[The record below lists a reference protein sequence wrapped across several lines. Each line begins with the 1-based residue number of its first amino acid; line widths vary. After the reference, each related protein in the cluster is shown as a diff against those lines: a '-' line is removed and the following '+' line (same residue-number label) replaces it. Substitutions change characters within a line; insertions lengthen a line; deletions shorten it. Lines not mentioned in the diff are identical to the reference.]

1 MDKSAN
7 AFIKDIVNSPIG
19 IKSGANLTDTINKLL
34 THKISRLIITDSQ
47 KPIGIVSEKDI
58 LTYLYKEKLHKSISE
73 VSVNEIMHDIFFIN
87 GISTITEASQ
97 FMIDNR
103 CSPVA
108 IDSPDNFVGIVT
120 KTDLTKFYWKNHL
133 GKNKVSNH
141 MSVNYFSAF
150 NNDALYDVIK
160 TMLGFGISRMIITDR
175 KRKPLGIISTGN
187 IFRTVLDMECIESTK
202 KSLELGNYQ
211 EFWSRYGEFCA
222 QPAEKVMSRGIITVR
237 ANEDLANACQI
248 IIEKEINALGVED
261 SDGQLAGILGKRD
274 VLLALAS
281 MH

>member
-1 MDKSAN
+1 
-7 AFIKDIVNSPIG
+7 
-19 IKSGANLTDTINKLL
+19 
-34 THKISRLIITDSQ
+34 
-47 KPIGIVSEKDI
+47 
-58 LTYLYKEKLHKSISE
+58 
-73 VSVNEIMHDIFFIN
+73 
-87 GISTITEASQ
+87 
-97 FMIDNR
+97 
-103 CSPVA
+103 
-108 IDSPDNFVGIVT
+108 
-120 KTDLTKFYWKNHL
+120 
-133 GKNKVSNH
+133 

-281 MH
+281 MD

>member
-1 MDKSAN
+1 MEKSAN

-34 THKISRLIITDSQ
+34 
-47 KPIGIVSEKDI
+47 
-58 LTYLYKEKLHKSISE
+58 
-73 VSVNEIMHDIFFIN
+73 
-87 GISTITEASQ
+87 
-97 FMIDNR
+97 IDNR
-103 CSPVA
+103 CSSVA

-175 KRKPLGIISTGN
+175 KRKPLGII
-187 IFRTVLDMECIESTK
+187 
-202 KSLELGNYQ
+202 LE
-211 EFWSRYGEFCA
+211 
-222 QPAEKVMSRGIITVR
+222 I
-237 ANEDLANACQI
+237 
-248 IIEKEINALGVED
+248 
-261 SDGQLAGILGKRD
+261 
-274 VLLALAS
+274 
-281 MH
+281 